1 MTRLIIQIGES
12 DYRKFLWF
20 DLRGSDFYWGTSE
33 KVAAIIKNEK
43 IENKLLNIKLPD
55 NYYSETKGSTHFALH
70 ESGEFHH
77 KKEIKGEPIKYS
89 SKKQMMNINKLDKIV
104 RLCSMITRSF
114 DNYSEHLKSITANKS
129 NAFLLKIDEIHKKH
143 HAYVE
148 LFLSKVP
155 TNQFQEPFIKMFEQ
169 IETNPINIKIAEEL
183 YLILTL
189 RVFTGMAEEDS
200 DKQVT
205 FIED

>member
-1 MTRLIIQIGES
+1 M
-12 DYRKFLWF
+12 
-20 DLRGSDFYWGTSE
+20 
-33 KVAAIIKNEK
+33 
-43 IENKLLNIKLPD
+43 
-55 NYYSETKGSTHFALH
+55 
-70 ESGEFHH
+70 
-77 KKEIKGEPIKYS
+77 
-89 SKKQMMNINKLDKIV
+89 
-104 RLCSMITRSF
+104 
-114 DNYSEHLKSITANKS
+114 
-129 NAFLLKIDEIHKKH
+129 KIDEIHKKH